1 MRIVL
6 LATGDFAT
14 DSLRAMHHAGHELV
28 AVVTQPARRAGRGG
42 KLRQTPAALA
52 AVELGIQPWECENVN
67 EPDAIQTLANLKPDA
82 IVVIDFGQF
91 VTRAIRELPTYDTIN
106 LHGSILPA
114 LRGAAPVQRAILDG
128 LPETGVTTFSLV
140 KEMDAGPIYR
150 TAESVLGE
158 DERGDELRS
167 RLAREGA
174 QLLCETLDGLARG
187 DTPTDQDE
195 SLATH
200 AAKLSKSDGLLDFTR
215 PADELHRVVRG
226 TYPWPGA
233 RAHFVKNDTPL
244 DVQITRTRVHSGTA
258 GQAGTLDSDLFVQCS
273 DGRLEIITIKPAG
286 KREMN
291 WPDFVNG
298 QRVQPGDRFES
309 LTENSP

>member
-14 DSLRAMHHAGHELV
+14 DSLRAMHQAGHDV
-28 AVVTQPARRAGRGG
+28 VSVVTQPARRAGRGG

-52 AVELGIQPWECENVN
+52 ALELDIEPWECQDVN
-67 EPDAIQTLANLKPDA
+67 HPDAIQRLTALAPDA

-128 LPETGVTTFSLV
+128 LPKTGVTTFSLV
-140 KEMDAGPIYR
+140 KEMDAGPIYQ
-150 TAESVLGE
+150 TAESLLGE
-158 DERGDELRS
+158 DERGDELRA

-187 DTPTDQDE
+187 LAPTGQDE

-200 AAKLSKSDGLLDFTR
+200 AAKLSKTDGTLDFTR
-215 PADELHRVVRG
+215 PATELHRVVRG
-226 TYPWPGA
+226 TFPWPGA
-233 RAHFVKNDTPL
+233 RARFVKGDTPL
-244 DVQITRTRVHSGTA
+244 DVQITRTRVHSGA
-258 GQAGTLDSDLFVQCS
+258 PAQAGVLDGDLFVQCS

-286 KREMN
+286 KREMS

-309 LTENSP
+309 ITENSP

>member
-14 DSLRAMHHAGHELV
+14 DSLHAMHQAGHELV

-52 AVELGIQPWECENVN
+52 AVEMGIQPWECENVN
-67 EPDAIQTLANLKPDA
+67 EPDAIQKLADLKPDA

-91 VTRAIRELPTYDTIN
+91 VTRAIRELPTFDTIN

-128 LPETGVTTFSLV
+128 LPKTGVTTFSLV

-150 TAESVLGE
+150 TEESALGE
-158 DERGDELRS
+158 NERGDELRA

-174 QLLCETLDGLARG
+174 QLLCETLDDLSQGLA
-187 DTPTDQDE
+187 PTDQDE

-200 AAKLSKSDGLLDFTR
+200 AAKLSKADGLLDLTR
-215 PADELHRVVRG
+215 PASELHRVVRG

-233 RAHFVKNDTPL
+233 RARFVKNGKPL
-244 DVQITRTRVHSGTA
+244 DVQITRTRVHPGGA
-258 GQAGTLDSDLFVQCS
+258 AQAGTLDGDLFVQCS
-273 DGRLEIITIKPAG
+273 EGRLEIITIKPAG

-309 LTENSP
+309 ITENSP